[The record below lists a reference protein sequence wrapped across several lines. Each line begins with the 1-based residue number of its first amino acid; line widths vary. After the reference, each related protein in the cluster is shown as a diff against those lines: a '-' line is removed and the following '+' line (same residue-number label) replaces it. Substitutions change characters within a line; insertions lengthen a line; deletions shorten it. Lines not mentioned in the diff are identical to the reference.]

1 MGKRVLIIT
10 YYWPPSG
17 GSGVQRWLKF
27 AKYLPQYGW
36 EPVIYTPE
44 NPEANTVDTALLK
57 DIAPGTEII
66 KTKIWEPYS
75 FYKALFGG
83 KNNTSDGGK
92 HIKANIIGSENKS
105 FTHKLSL
112 FIRGNFFI
120 PDPRCGWIRPSIRYL
135 VKYLREHPA
144 DVIVSTG
151 PPHSMH
157 LIAKGVSKATGIR
170 WIADFRD
177 PWTEIFYFKHL
188 NLSKWAYRKHR
199 KLEQGVLDSADTVV
213 VVSRQ
218 MQADFATR
226 TSTPVK
232 VITNGFDHEDFIK
245 AEPGSEEADGICG
258 SGVDRQEKQVFSLIH
273 TGIFVDNGNPH
284 HLWEVLGEKAAAEPQ
299 FKQDLQIRLMG
310 QVDDSILQ
318 GISKAGLES
327 NLCNMGYCPHN
338 EVVQWQQRAQVL
350 LLPLRKEPEAAAIL
364 TGKFFE
370 YLAAGREILAFGPIE
385 GDLAKALQETGS
397 GTIVDFEDKE
407 ATRREIDCLY
417 CKFLQ
422 KRGVSAAGKY
432 SGKESEVTEGK
443 KGVNHREENV
453 LSPAVM
459 KYSRKYL
466 TGEMVKLFEK

>member
-1 MGKRVLIIT
+1 MKRALIIT

-36 EPVIYTPE
+36 EPVIYTPS
-44 NPEANTVDTALLK
+44 NPEANTEDAALLK
-57 DIAPGTEII
+57 DIAPGTEVI

-83 KNNTSDGGK
+83 KKNTSEGGK
-92 HIKANIIGSENKS
+92 RIKANIIGSDNKS
-105 FTHKLSL
+105 FVHKLSL

-120 PDPRCGWIRPSIRYL
+120 PDPRCLWIRPSI
-135 VKYLREHPA
+135 KYLIKYLKEHPV
-144 DVIVSTG
+144 DVIISTG

-188 NLSKWAYRKHR
+188 NLSKWAFRRHR
-199 KLEQGVLDSADTVV
+199 RLEQSVLDGADTVV

-218 MQADFATR
+218 MQEDFARR

-232 VITNGFDHEDFIK
+232 VITNGFDHEDFKIQ
-245 AEPGSEEADGICG
+245 PVSGEAQPDKFQL
-258 SGVDRQEKQVFSLIH
+258 VH

-284 HLWEVLGEKAAAEPQ
+284 LLWEVLGEMAGANPQ
-299 FKQDLQIRLMG
+299 FKDDLQIRLMG
-310 QVDDSILQ
+310 QVDDSVLQ
-318 GISKAGLES
+318 GIEAAGLQD
-327 NLCNMGYCPHN
+327 NLHNMGYRPHT
-338 EVVQWQQRAQVL
+338 EVVQWQQQAQVL

-370 YLAAGREILAFGPIE
+370 YLASGREILAFGPTD
-385 GDLAKALQETGS
+385 GDLAKALGETQS
-397 GTIVDFEDKE
+397 GTIVDFYDKE
-407 ATRREIDCLY
+407 ATRREMERLY
-417 CKFLQ
+417 E
-422 KRGVSAAGKY
+422 KY
-432 SGKESEVTEGK
+432 LEEKE
-443 KGVNHREENV
+443 KGCREEGCAPGIEKE
-453 LSPAVM
+453 LSPLVM
-459 KYSRKYL
+459 RYSRKFL
-466 TGEMVKLFEK
+466 TGEMVKLFEQDEKYRVEKDS

>member
-1 MGKRVLIIT
+1 M
-10 YYWPPSG
+10 
-17 GSGVQRWLKF
+17 QRWLKF

-44 NPEANTVDTALLK
+44 NPEANTTDEALLK
-57 DIAPGTEII
+57 DIPSGTEVI
-66 KTKIWEPYS
+66 KTKILEPYG
-75 FYKALFGG
+75 FYKVLFGKG
-83 KNNTSDGGK
+83 NTTDGGK
-92 HIKANIIGSENKS
+92 HIKANIISSDNKS

-120 PDPRCGWIRPSIRYL
+120 PDPRCWWIRPSIKYL
-135 VKYLREHPA
+135 VKYLKEHPV

-188 NLSKWAYRKHR
+188 NLSKWACRKHR
-199 KLEQGVLDSADTVV
+199 KLEQSVLDSADAVV
-213 VVSRQ
+213 VVSPQ
-218 MQADFATR
+218 VGADFAKK

-232 VITNGFDHEDFIK
+232 LITNGFDYDDFIK
-245 AEPGSEEADGICG
+245 VGSDLEQE
-258 SGVDRQEKQVFSLIH
+258 GVEDSAFNLIH
-273 TGIFVDNGNPH
+273 TGIFVDNGNPD

-299 FKQDLQIRLMG
+299 FKADLQIRLMG
-310 QVDDSILQ
+310 QVDDSILK
-318 GISKAGLES
+318 GIDKAGLKD
-327 NLCNMGYCPHN
+327 NLHNMGYRPHN
-338 EVVQWQQRAQVL
+338 EAVQLQKKAHVL

-364 TGKFFE
+364 AGKFFE
-370 YLAAGREILAFGPIE
+370 YLASGREILAFGPTYGE
-385 GDLAKALQETGS
+385 LARALQETGS

-407 ATRREIDCLY
+407 STRREINRMY
-417 CKFLQ
+417 SKFL
-422 KRGVSAAGKY
+422 KERESLSAGKCSRKGD
-432 SGKESEVTEGK
+432 SGAKGK
-443 KGVNHREENV
+443 YGGNEKNCGEENA

-466 TGEMVKLFEK
+466 TGEMVKLFE

>member
-1 MGKRVLIIT
+1 MTLSRVSLQIMKRALIIT

-44 NPEANTVDTALLK
+44 NPEANTTDDALLK
-57 DIAPGTEII
+57 DIAPGTEVI
-66 KTKIWEPYS
+66 KRRIWEPYS

-83 KNNTSDGGK
+83 KKNTSDGGK

-105 FTHKLSL
+105 LSHRLSL

-120 PDPRCGWIRPSIRYL
+120 PDPRCWWIRPSIRYI
-135 VKYLREHPA
+135 VKYLKEHPV

-157 LIAKGVSKATGIR
+157 LIARGVAKATGTR
-170 WIADFRD
+170 WVADFRD

-188 NLSKWAYRKHR
+188 NLSGWAYRRHR
-199 KLEQGVLDSADTVV
+199 TLEQSVLDSADTVV
-213 VVSRQ
+213 VVSRK
-218 MQADFATR
+218 MQEDFQAR
-226 TSTPVK
+226 TATPVK
-232 VITNGFDHEDFIK
+232 VVTNGFDHEDFLK
-245 AEPGSEEADGICG
+245 ASPTDSHGHGMADLGAGTPECG
-258 SGVDRQEKQVFSLIH
+258 SGGFRLVH
-273 TGIFVDNGNPH
+273 TGIFVDNGNPE

-299 FKQDLQIRLMG
+299 FKKDLQIRLMG

-318 GISKAGLES
+318 GIGKAGLDG
-327 NLCNMGYCPHN
+327 NLHNMGYRPHD
-338 EVVQWQQRAQVL
+338 EVVQWQKRAQVL

-370 YLAAGREILAFGPIE
+370 YLASGRKILAFGPTG

-397 GTIVDFEDKE
+397 GTIVEFGDKE
-407 ATRREIDCLY
+407 AVRREIDRLY
-417 CKFLQ
+417 SNFREE
-422 KRGVSAAGKY
+422 RGVKNCR
-432 SGKESEVTEGK
+432 V
-443 KGVNHREENV
+443 ENV

-459 KYSRKYL
+459 KYSRMHL
-466 TGEMVKLFEK
+466 AGEMVKLFE

>member
-1 MGKRVLIIT
+1 MKRALIIT

-27 AKYLPQYGW
+27 AKYLPQFGW

-44 NPEANTVDTALLK
+44 NPEANTVDAALLK
-57 DIAPGTEII
+57 DIAPDTEVI

-83 KNNTSDGGK
+83 KKNTSDGGK

-112 FIRGNFFI
+112 FVRGNFFI
-120 PDPRCGWIRPSIRYL
+120 PDPRCWWIRPSIKYL
-135 VKYLREHPA
+135 VKYLKEHPV

-157 LIAKGVSKATGIR
+157 LIAKGVAKATGIR

-188 NLSKWAYRKHR
+188 NLSKWAFRKHR
-199 KLEQGVLDSADTVV
+199 KLEQSVLDSADVVTVV
-213 VVSRQ
+213 SKK
-218 MQADFATR
+218 MQADFAAR
-226 TSTPVK
+226 TSTPVE
-232 VITNGFDHEDFIK
+232 VITNGFDHEDFV
-245 AEPGSEEADGICG
+245 SG
-258 SGVDRQEKQVFSLIH
+258 SGFVCQEKSAFSMVH
-273 TGIFVDNGNPH
+273 TGIFVDNGNPE

-299 FKQDLQIRLMG
+299 FKKDLQIRLMG

-318 GISKAGLES
+318 GIGKAGLEG
-327 NLCNMGYCPHN
+327 NLHNMGYRPHN
-338 EVVQWQQRAQVL
+338 EVVQWQQQAQVL

-370 YLAAGREILAFGPIE
+370 YLAAGREILAFGPTY

-397 GTIVDFEDKE
+397 GSIVDFEDKE
-407 ATRREIDCLY
+407 ATRREIDRLY
-417 CKFLQ
+417 EKFLEEQ
-422 KRGVSAAGKY
+422 NAPEGSCVEQAG
-432 SGKESEVTEGK
+432 
-443 KGVNHREENV
+443 NHREENV

-466 TGEMVKLFEK
+466 TWEMVKLFEK

>member
-1 MGKRVLIIT
+1 M
-10 YYWPPSG
+10 
-17 GSGVQRWLKF
+17 QRWLKF

-36 EPVIYTPE
+36 EPVVYTPE

-57 DIAPGTEII
+57 DIAPDTEVI

-75 FYKALFGG
+75 FYKVLFGG
-83 KNNTSDGGK
+83 KKNTSDGGK

-112 FIRGNFFI
+112 FVRGNFFI
-120 PDPRCGWIRPSIRYL
+120 PDPRCWWIRPSIKFL
-135 VKYLREHPA
+135 VKYLKEHPV

-170 WIADFRD
+170 WVADFRD

-188 NLSKWAYRKHR
+188 NLSKWAFRKHR
-199 KLEQGVLDSADTVV
+199 KLEQSVLDSADVVTVV
-213 VVSRQ
+213 SKK
-218 MQADFATR
+218 MQADFAAR
-226 TSTPVK
+226 TSTPVE
-232 VITNGFDHEDFIK
+232 VITNGFDHEDFLNPAADVQTQIK
-245 AEPGSEEADGICG
+245 PDVAERG
-258 SGVDRQEKQVFSLIH
+258 FSLVH
-273 TGIFVDNGNPH
+273 TGIFVDNGNPE

-299 FKQDLQIRLMG
+299 FKKNLQIRLMG

-318 GISKAGLES
+318 GIEKAGLEG
-327 NLCNMGYCPHN
+327 NLHNMGYRPHN
-338 EVVQWQQRAQVL
+338 EVVQWQQQAQVL

-370 YLAAGREILAFGPIE
+370 YLASGREILAFGPTY

-397 GTIVDFEDKE
+397 GTIVEFEDKE
-407 ATRREIDCLY
+407 AVRREINRLY
-417 CKFLQ
+417 SKFLEE
-422 KRGVSAAGKY
+422 R
-432 SGKESEVTEGK
+432 KEK
-443 KGVNHREENV
+443 NHREEKI

-466 TGEMVKLFEK
+466 AGEMVKLFEK

>member
-1 MGKRVLIIT
+1 MKKALIIT

-57 DIAPGTEII
+57 DIAPGTEVI

-83 KNNTSDGGK
+83 KKNTSDGGK

-105 FTHKLSL
+105 FAHKLSL
-112 FIRGNFFI
+112 FVRGNFFI
-120 PDPRCGWIRPSIRYL
+120 PDPRCWWIRPSIKYL
-135 VKYLREHPA
+135 VKYLKEHPV

-157 LIAKGVSKATGIR
+157 LIAKGVAKATGIR

-188 NLSKWAYRKHR
+188 NLSSWAYRRHR
-199 KLEQGVLDSADTVV
+199 KLEQSVLDSADVVTVV
-213 VVSRQ
+213 SKK
-218 MQADFATR
+218 MQADFAAR
-226 TSTPVK
+226 TSTSVK
-232 VITNGFDHEDFIK
+232 VVTNGFDHEDFIN
-245 AEPGSEEADGICG
+245 AEPGSRVPEGSSGYKFDKIGGEAGFQL
-258 SGVDRQEKQVFSLIH
+258 VH
-273 TGIFVDNGNPH
+273 TGIFVDNGNPEY
-284 HLWEVLGEKAAAEPQ
+284 LWEALGEKANEDPQ
-299 FKQDLQIRLMG
+299 FKADLQIRLMG
-310 QVDDSILQ
+310 QVDDSILL
-318 GISKAGLES
+318 GIAKAGLEG
-327 NLCNMGYCPHN
+327 NLHNMGYRPHN
-338 EVVQWQQRAQVL
+338 EVVQWQQQAQVL

-370 YLAAGREILAFGPIE
+370 YLASGRDILAFGPTG

-397 GTIVDFEDKE
+397 GTIVDFADKE
-407 ATRREIDCLY
+407 ATRKEIDRLY
-417 CKFLQ
+417 SKFLE
-422 KRGVSAAGKY
+422 
-432 SGKESEVTEGK
+432 GKESCSSAEEG
-443 KGVNHREENV
+443 GAENHREEKN

-459 KYSRKYL
+459 KYSRQFL
-466 TGEMVKLFEK
+466 TGEMVKLFE

>member
-1 MGKRVLIIT
+1 MKRALIIT

-36 EPVIYTPE
+36 EPVIYTPS
-44 NPEANTVDTALLK
+44 NPEANTEDAALLK
-57 DIAPGTEII
+57 DIAPGTEVI

-75 FYKALFGG
+75 VYKALFGSKKNISGEG
-83 KNNTSDGGK
+83 KR
-92 HIKANIIGSENKS
+92 IKANIIGSENKS
-105 FTHKLSL
+105 FSHKLSL

-120 PDPRCGWIRPSIRYL
+120 PDPRCFWVRPSIKYL
-135 VKYLREHPA
+135 VKYLKEHPV

-188 NLSKWAYRKHR
+188 NLSKWAFRRHR
-199 KLEQGVLDSADTVV
+199 SLEQSVLDSADTAV

-218 MQADFATR
+218 MQEDFARR
-226 TSTPVK
+226 TTTPVK
-232 VITNGFDHEDFIK
+232 VITNGFDHEDFETSS
-245 AEPGSEEADGICG
+245 ATDEAMLHNGKFQL
-258 SGVDRQEKQVFSLIH
+258 VH

-284 HLWEVLGEKAAAEPQ
+284 LLWEVLGEMAALNPQ
-299 FKQDLQIRLMG
+299 FKEDLQIRLMG
-310 QVDDSILQ
+310 QVDDTVLQ
-318 GISKAGLES
+318 GIENAGLQE
-327 NLCNMGYCPHN
+327 NLHNMGYRPHT

-370 YLAAGREILAFGPIE
+370 YLASGREILAFGPTD
-385 GDLAKALQETGS
+385 GDLAKALRETQS
-397 GTIVDFEDKE
+397 GTIVDFYDKE
-407 ATRREIDCLY
+407 ATRAQLERLY
-417 CKFLQ
+417 E
-422 KRGVSAAGKY
+422 KY
-432 SGKESEVTEGK
+432 LKEKGENCGEENNMTRK
-443 KGVNHREENV
+443 KGE
-453 LSPAVM
+453 LSEPVM
-459 KYSRKYL
+459 RYSRKFL
-466 TGEMVKLFEK
+466 TGEMVKLFEKDEKYRVEKDS

>member
-1 MGKRVLIIT
+1 MKRALIIT

-17 GSGVQRWLKF
+17 GSGVQRWLKT

-44 NPEANTVDTALLK
+44 NPEANTVDAALLK
-57 DIAPGTEII
+57 DISPDTEVI

-83 KNNTSDGGK
+83 KKNTSDGGK

-112 FIRGNFFI
+112 FVRGNFFI
-120 PDPRCGWIRPSIRYL
+120 PDPRCFWIRPSIKYL
-135 VKYLREHPA
+135 VKYLKDHPV

-188 NLSKWAYRKHR
+188 NLSKWAYRRHR
-199 KLEQGVLDSADTVV
+199 RLEQSVLESADTVV

-218 MQADFATR
+218 MQEAFVSR
-226 TSTPVK
+226 TTTPVK
-232 VITNGFDHEDFIK
+232 VITNGFDHEDFNI
-245 AEPGSEEADGICG
+245 PVCDPQVTRDGQ
-258 SGVDRQEKQVFSLIH
+258 QEFEKGKGKFQLVH
-273 TGIFVDNGNPH
+273 TGIFADKGNPH
-284 HLWEVLGEKAAAEPQ
+284 LLWEVLGEMALQNPQ
-299 FKQDLQIRLMG
+299 FKEDLQIKLMG
-310 QVDDSILQ
+310 QVDDTVLQ
-318 GISKAGLES
+318 GIHAAGLDN
-327 NLCNMGYCPHN
+327 NLHNMGYRPHT
-338 EVVQWQQRAQVL
+338 EVVQWQQQAQVL

-370 YLAAGREILAFGPIE
+370 YLASGREILAFGPTD
-385 GDLAKALQETGS
+385 GDLAKALQETRS
-397 GTIVDFEDKE
+397 GTIVDFYDKE
-407 ATRREIDCLY
+407 ATRRELERLY
-417 CKFLQ
+417 EKYLEE
-422 KRGVSAAGKY
+422 KGK
-432 SGKESEVTEGK
+432 GC
-443 KGVNHREENV
+443 REESSAPGMEKE
-453 LSPAVM
+453 LSPLVM
-459 KYSRKYL
+459 RYSRKYL
-466 TGEMVKLFEK
+466 TGEMVKLFE

>member
-1 MGKRVLIIT
+1 MKRALIIS

-36 EPVIYTPE
+36 EPVIYTPS
-44 NPEANTVDTALLK
+44 NPEANTEDAALLK
-57 DIAPGTEII
+57 DVASGTEVI

-83 KNNTSDGGK
+83 KKNTSEGGK
-92 HIKANIIGSENKS
+92 RIKANIIGSENKS

-120 PDPRCGWIRPSIRYL
+120 PDPRCFWIRPSIKYL
-135 VKYLREHPA
+135 VKYLKENPV
-144 DVIVSTG
+144 DVIISTG

-188 NLSKWAYRKHR
+188 NLSKWAFRRHR
-199 KLEQGVLDSADTVV
+199 NLEQSVLDSADTVV

-218 MQADFATR
+218 MQEDFASR
-226 TSTPVK
+226 TTTPVK
-232 VITNGFDHEDFIK
+232 VITNGFDHEDFK
-245 AEPGSEEADGICG
+245 AVPATDEAGQH
-258 SGVDRQEKQVFSLIH
+258 SGKFQLVH

-284 HLWEVLGEKAAAEPQ
+284 LLWEVLGEMAHSNPQ
-299 FKQDLQIRLMG
+299 FKEDLQIRLMG
-310 QVDDSILQ
+310 QVDDSVLQ
-318 GISKAGLES
+318 GIEKAGLQG
-327 NLCNMGYCPHN
+327 NLHNMGYRPHT
-338 EVVQWQQRAQVL
+338 EVVQWQQQAQVL

-370 YLAAGREILAFGPIE
+370 YLASGREILAFGPTD
-385 GDLAKALQETGS
+385 GDLAKALHHTQS
-397 GTIVDFEDKE
+397 GTIVDFYDKE
-407 ATRREIDCLY
+407 ATRNQVERLYEKYLKDKEESCREEE
-417 CKFLQ
+417 
-422 KRGVSAAGKY
+422 ST
-432 SGKESEVTEGK
+432 SGKERELSE
-443 KGVNHREENV
+443 
-453 LSPAVM
+453 LVM
-459 KYSRKYL
+459 RYSRKFL
-466 TGEMVKLFEK
+466 TGEMVKLFE

>member
-1 MGKRVLIIT
+1 M
-10 YYWPPSG
+10 
-17 GSGVQRWLKF
+17 QRWLKF

-36 EPVIYTPE
+36 EPVIYTPL
-44 NPEANTVDTALLK
+44 NPEANTVDTALMK
-57 DIAPGTEII
+57 DIAPDTEVI

-75 FYKALFGG
+75 FYKVLFGG
-83 KNNTSDGGK
+83 KKNTSEGGK

-120 PDPRCGWIRPSIRYL
+120 PDPRCFWIRPSIKYL
-135 VKYLREHPA
+135 VKYLKEHPV

-199 KLEQGVLDSADTVV
+199 KLEQSVLDAADVV
-213 VVSRQ
+213 TVVSRQ
-218 MQADFATR
+218 MQADFAAR

-232 VITNGFDHEDFIK
+232 VITNGFDHEDFIES
-245 AEPGSEEADGICG
+245 EPLPVQPDKQNTG
-258 SGVDRQEKQVFSLIH
+258 EKRFSLVH

-284 HLWEVLGEKAAAEPQ
+284 HLWEVLGEKAAKEPG
-299 FKQDLQIRLMG
+299 FKADLQIRLMG

-318 GISKAGLES
+318 GISKADLQD
-327 NLCNMGYCPHN
+327 NLHNMGYRPHN
-338 EVVQWQQRAQVL
+338 EVVQWQQQAQVL

-370 YLAAGREILAFGPIE
+370 YLASGRDILAFGPTC
-385 GDLAKALQETGS
+385 GDLAKALQETDS
-397 GTIVDFEDKE
+397 GTIADFEDKE
-407 ATRREIDCLY
+407 ATRREIDRLY
-417 CKFLQ
+417 SKFLQ
-422 KRGVSAAGKY
+422 ERESSEAGKS
-432 SGKESEVTEGK
+432 SGKENSGADK
-443 KGVNHREENV
+443 KCGSGEKNYREENI

-459 KYSRKYL
+459 KYSRKHL
-466 TGEMVKLFEK
+466 TGEMVKLFDK

>member
-1 MGKRVLIIT
+1 MSPLCLYIRMKRALIIT

-27 AKYLPQYGW
+27 AKYLTQYGW

-44 NPEANTVDTALLK
+44 NPEANTTDEALLK
-57 DIAPGTEII
+57 DIAPGTEVI

-83 KNNTSDGGK
+83 KRNTSDGGK

-112 FIRGNFFI
+112 FVRGNFFI
-120 PDPRCGWIRPSIRYL
+120 PDPRCWWIRPSIKYL
-135 VKYLREHPA
+135 VEYLKEHPV

-188 NLSKWAYRKHR
+188 NLSNWAYRRHR
-199 KLEQGVLDSADTVV
+199 KLEQGVLDCAD
-213 VVSRQ
+213 VVSVVTKK
-218 MQADFATR
+218 MQADFAAR
-226 TSTPVK
+226 TATPVR
-232 VITNGFDHEDFIK
+232 VVTNGFDHEDFLPASRVPDDIR
-245 AEPGSEEADGICG
+245 G
-258 SGVDRQEKQVFSLIH
+258 SGENRFQLVH

-299 FKQDLQIRLMG
+299 FKKDLQIRLMG

-318 GISKAGLES
+318 GIAKAGLED
-327 NLCNMGYCPHN
+327 NLGNMGYRPHT
-338 EVVQWQQRAQVL
+338 EVVQWQQQAQVL

-370 YLAAGREILAFGPIE
+370 YLASGREILAFGPTC

-407 ATRREIDCLY
+407 ATRREIDRLY
-417 CKFLQ
+417 E
-422 KRGVSAAGKY
+422 KY
-432 SGKESEVTEGK
+432 LEGN
-443 KGVNHREENV
+443 NHREEKT